1 MSDDQ
6 TPHLATVQA
15 RAALIALIVLQVVM
29 LLSLYS
35 QTPPHPPLTVAP
47 FAIAPFLGAAL
58 ALAAVSLMLGPVEH
72 MAGRVTGVL
81 AVLAALVSY
90 GPQKYIDAQ
99 IALIWPSVLA
109 GQIAA
114 LAFAHALWAARQ
126 RNAL

>member
-1 MSDDQ
+1 MTD
-6 TPHLATVQA
+6 TRYPHFPTLQA

-29 LLSLYS
+29 LLSLYT

-58 ALAAVSLMLGPVEH
+58 AVTIVSLILGPVEH
-72 MAGRVTGVL
+72 LAGRITGVL

-99 IALIWPSVLA
+99 IPLIWPSVVA
-109 GQIAA
+109 GQMAA
-114 LAFAHALWAARQ
+114 LAYAHALWAAR
-126 RNAL
+126 RRAAF